1 MRILRAADYKVM
13 PWKNGLGA
21 TTEIAVSPEHD
32 GLDAFA
38 WRVSMAQVTR
48 DGPFSSFPGVDR
60 TLLVLTGNGIV
71 LDVDGRQPATLTRDS
86 APYPFAGDA
95 TTKATL
101 IHGPIV
107 DLNVMVRRGVV
118 RSDVQRIQLTA
129 PQQFIATDSRLLF
142 VESGVSIVRSAVGDE
157 TLLTNDALFLDTTDV
172 SLQLRPCAT
181 VTLISIEMVFA
192 ESCSNRF

>member
-1 MRILRAADYKVM
+1 MRILRASDHKVM

-32 GLDAFA
+32 GFEAFA

-48 DGPFSSFPGVDR
+48 DGPFSLFPGVDR

-101 IHGPIV
+101 IDGPIV

-118 RSDVQRIQLTA
+118 RADVQRIQLTA
-129 PQQFIATDSRLLF
+129 PQQFIATDIRLLF
-142 VESGVSIVRSAVGDE
+142 VESGESIVRSTAGDE
-157 TLLTNDALFLDTTDV
+157 TLLTNDALLFDTKDAP
-172 SLQLRPCAT
+172 LQMRPCAAA
-181 VTLISIEMVFA
+181 TLVSIEMVFA
-192 ESCSNRF
+192 KSCSNRF